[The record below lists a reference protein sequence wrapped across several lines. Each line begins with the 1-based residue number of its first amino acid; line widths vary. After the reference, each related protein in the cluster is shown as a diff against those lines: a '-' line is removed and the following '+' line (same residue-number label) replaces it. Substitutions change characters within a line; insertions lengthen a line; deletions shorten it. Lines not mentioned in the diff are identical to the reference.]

1 MLSDSCPLCYN
12 PLVKS
17 PVDQTIWCAVCNVMA
32 VHEKVHFDFIFLFV
46 VKFLWAFYRILILR
60 SIGCIQRD
68 PCQLRQLLMT

>member
-32 VHEKVHFDFIFLFV
+32 VHEKVSFRFYFFVCREDFS
-46 VKFLWAFYRILILR
+46 AFPRILILR
-60 SIGCIQRD
+60 NIGCIQRD
-68 PCQLRQLLMT
+68 PCQLLMT